1 MVCGA
6 ADPQLPPGLADGQD
20 TGQDPAAGC
29 PARGGQLLLD
39 LASLRSFPVPSPRVH
54 QTREPMV
61 LNVT

>member
-39 LASLRSFPVPSPRVH
+39 LASLRAFPARPLCHLPVSTRPGSPWC
-54 QTREPMV
+54 
-61 LNVT
+61 